1 MARHPLGAPTL
12 VGMLAVAAL
21 LAGCNNAW
29 EWMADSESYDVLLAD
44 GRQALRDGNYD
55 LALEKLGSAVEREPA
70 RGGARYYYAKA
81 AVLAADLDLID
92 LVQTVTDSDN
102 NGGAERIF
110 EYETPTADRIYRVN
124 EVVLGSLRPIETGEA
139 DSEGLRSADVDL
151 DLAIA
156 YTLRGILRLRDTN
169 GDGRIDASDLSIA
182 DFALSGD
189 GSYSLEGLQNIPPE
203 DLNGMIDDLNDLLGS
218 GGDLLDG
225 ADLGGI
231 DSDEL
236 NDLID
241 SLGGDLSAF
250 YVNTG
255 LPGNPGEGDN
265 DLDGQTDEECLNGL
279 DDDGDGRTD
288 EDARLLGC

>member
-1 MARHPLGAPTL
+1 MARHPLGAPTWL
-12 VGMLAVAAL
+12 GMLVAVVL

-29 EWMADSESYDVLLAD
+29 EWTADADGYEALVAD
-44 GRQALRDGNYD
+44 GRQALRDGNYE
-55 LALEKLGSAVEREPA
+55 LALAKLGAAVEREPT
-70 RGGARYYYAKA
+70 RGEARYHYAKA

-92 LVQTVTDSDN
+92 LVQTVTDSGSG
-102 NGGAERIF
+102 GGAERIF
-110 EYETPTADRIYRVN
+110 EFETPTADRIYRVN
-124 EVVLGSLRPIETGEA
+124 EVVLESLRPIEDGTA
-139 DSEGLRSADVDL
+139 DTRGLRSTDVDL

-156 YTLRGILRLRDTN
+156 YTLRAILRLRDTN
-169 GDGRIDASDLSIA
+169 GDGRIDAEDLSVG

-189 GSYSLEGLQNIPPE
+189 GDYSLEGLSNIPPG
-203 DLNGMIDDLNDLLGS
+203 DLNGMIDDLNGLLSS
-218 GGDLLDG
+218 GGDALDG
-225 ADLGGI
+225 SDLGGI

-255 LPGNPGEGDN
+255 IPGNPGEGDN
-265 DLDGQTDEECLNGL
+265 DGDGRTDEECLNDL